1 MDDKDSKELV
11 TKIMKQKYK
20 EEMRA
25 EFVQGGENITFYV
38 NTIASAAK
46 DSMLR

>member
-1 MDDKDSKELV
+1 MTDEQSKELV

-25 EFVQGGENITFYV
+25 EFVQ
-38 NTIASAAK
+38 
-46 DSMLR
+46 D